1 MTTTEGKNGLKQQ
14 TNEEE
19 LLNLKEM
26 EGVEGGGDC
35 RIACRIACEKGCLL
49 AKLAGD
55 DAIKVLDPNV

>member
-35 RIACRIACEKGCLL
+35 RIACENGCLV